1 MSRSLPESRR
11 AYVVLQPF
19 APLNSFTATI
29 GRTTSSPA
37 AIALVT
43 AVAASHNAG
52 VSVCV
57 GAGALPVPTLGVAAL
72 LVGGCICRLLWSLL
86 LLLLGLNGRAFADNL
101 GAGVGYVLP

>member
-19 APLNSFTATI
+19 APLNNFTATI

-43 AVAASHNAG
+43 AVAASHKAG

-57 GAGALPVPTLGVAAL
+57 GAGVLLALTFGVVAL
-72 LVGGCICRLLWSLL
+72 LVDGWICRLVWS
-86 LLLLGLNGRAFADNL
+86 LLLGLNGRAFADNL